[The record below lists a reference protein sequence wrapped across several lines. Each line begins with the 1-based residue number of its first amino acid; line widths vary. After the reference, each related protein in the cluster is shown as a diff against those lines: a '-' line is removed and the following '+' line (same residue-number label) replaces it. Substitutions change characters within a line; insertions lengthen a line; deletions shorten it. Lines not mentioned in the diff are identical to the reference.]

1 MGASFRPKACR
12 KAVRRALKADQ
23 LVLAAA
29 LLSAGLMKAPTQG
42 RLLRQAALLVR
53 RRRNQLVALGL
64 TRPAQG
70 WVLLAL
76 RRRPG
81 DAPLLRTARDLWRAS
96 GDRWGALAF
105 SARLRR
111 LPEAD
116 AQDSCREVE
125 LLLLAGRTR
134 QARWRVGG
142 ALRRYPRDKELL
154 CLASDVCRLQ
164 GQWQASWRHA
174 RALVC
179 CHPRSWRGYAR
190 GAEDLLALQRPQEAQ
205 AWVQRALRG
214 MTLPELAARCTAGL
228 RLEMSLRYLA
238 NPRTRCLVQAWQ
250 ASQVWLDPQLREPP
264 LPLRVAAVPPGGTL
278 APPDPW
284 LPQPIRYWSQGR
296 PPQDVERLAAR
307 WDALL
312 LDQGL
317 PPVQWFSRASARQWI
332 AAQAPEYLLPFET
345 AFHMAVEADVFR
357 LAYASRHDCLY
368 LDADL
373 APAATAART
382 LALLLEAGSS
392 ALYLR
397 TIRPTLSNC
406 LFLARQGCPYFSLV
420 ARSGVHLDFRR
431 RPQTVSTVMNS
442 FGPDK
447 YTYCLRHLLS
457 TSRSPVRLAQLAP
470 GVVRLQSSRFR
481 LSLVNEQVITASDPA
496 DLAYKQTDQHWIR
509 AIS

>member
-1 MGASFRPKACR
+1 MSTLLRRKLCR

-23 LVLAAA
+23 LVSAAA
-29 LLSAGLMKAPTQG
+29 LLSAGLMQAPHQG
-42 RLLRQAALLVR
+42 RLLRQAVLLAR

-70 WVLLAL
+70 WLLLAL
-76 RRRPG
+76 RRHPRDPQ
-81 DAPLLRTARDLWRAS
+81 LLRTARDLWRAA
-96 GDRWGALAF
+96 GHPLGALAF
-105 SARLRR
+105 TARLGR
-111 LPEAD
+111 LPEAGVHD
-116 AQDSCREVE
+116 ARQEVE
-125 LLLLAGRTR
+125 LLLLVGRFR
-134 QARWRVGG
+134 QARWRVGA

-174 RALVC
+174 RALVR

-190 GAEDLLALQRPQEAQ
+190 GAQDLLALRRPEAAR
-205 AWVQRALRG
+205 AWVNLALSG
-214 MTLPELAARCTAGL
+214 MSLPELAAQRTAGL
-228 RLEMSLRYLA
+228 RLDMSLRYLA

-250 ASQVWLDPQLREPP
+250 ASQVWLDPQQREPP
-264 LPLRVAAVPPGGTL
+264 LPLRVPAVPLRVPIATL
-278 APPDPW
+278 EPW
-284 LPQPIRYWSQGR
+284 RPQPIRYWSQGR
-296 PPQDVERLAAR
+296 PPLDVERLAAR

-312 LDQGL
+312 AAQAL
-317 PPVQWFSRASARQWI
+317 PSVQWFSRESARQWI

-357 LAYASRHDCLY
+357 VAYASRHHCLY

-397 TIRPTLSNC
+397 TLRPTLSNC

-431 RPQTVSTVMNS
+431 RPKTVSTVMNS

-457 TSRSPVRLAQLAP
+457 TGRSLVRLAQLAP
-470 GVVRLQSSRFR
+470 GVVRLQSAQFR
-481 LSLVNEQVITASDPA
+481 LLLVNEQVITASDPA

-509 AIS
+509 AIG